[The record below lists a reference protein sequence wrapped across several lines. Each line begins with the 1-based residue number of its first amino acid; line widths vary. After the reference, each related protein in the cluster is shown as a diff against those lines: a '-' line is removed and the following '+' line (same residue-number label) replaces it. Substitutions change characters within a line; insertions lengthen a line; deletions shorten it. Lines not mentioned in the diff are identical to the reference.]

1 MHKEAAARPADVP
14 VRDAAVDSQVAP
26 ELGADPALAEL
37 SVGLACR
44 QSVGQDSAFRAER
57 QVSPAECR
65 AFQFQVCPL
74 EFVPVARLAPR
85 ALAPLPH
92 PANLELPR
100 WQTARSRSQDA
111 KN

>member
-1 MHKEAAARPADVP
+1 MHKEAAVRPADVP
-14 VRDAAVDSQVAP
+14 VRVAAVDSQVAP
-26 ELGADPALAEL
+26 DLGADPAPAEL
-37 SVGLACR
+37 SVGQACR
-44 QSVGQDSAFRAER
+44 QSVGQDLVFR
-57 QVSPAECR
+57 AECR